1 MKIGFIGLGN
11 VGGKL
16 AGSLLRN
23 NFDLTVRDLDENL
36 TNSLKDLGAKVAKS
50 PKELAEQSDLII
62 TSLPS
67 PEVSAEV
74 MESED
79 GILNGLSEKKIWL
92 EMSTTDENEVKRL
105 GKKVIEKKAIPLD
118 GPVSGGCHRA
128 ATGNIAIFVGG
139 ERKAFE
145 KILPALTVMGRK
157 ILHTGELGTAS
168 VLKVITN
175 YLASAHL
182 VALGEA
188 WTVAKKSNLDLA
200 KTYKGIAIS
209 SGNSF
214 VHETESQVIL
224 NGSYN
229 INFTMDLVLKDTSLF
244 DNLAKKL
251 NAPLEISPQIVEIFK
266 DGQKKYGS
274 RAWSSMIV
282 KRMEDLNNIN
292 FPSDIKKLN
301 DEELKVLSEEVRSE
315 MIDAVSKTGGHL
327 GAGLGVV
334 ELTVAIHATFDT
346 PHDRLIWDV
355 GHQAY
360 PHKILTGRKNKIHT
374 IRQKEGL
381 APFPAI
387 SESEFDAFGVGHSST
402 SISAALGMTIG
413 SNDKAL
419 AVIGDGALTAG
430 MAVDANVLIFE
441 RIREEIKLNKG
452 PARAIELG
460 YEKALSA
467 IIDANITTFITA
479 VILFAIGSGPVRG
492 FSVTLGLGIIT
503 SVFTAIFVTRLLIV
517 IWFERRRPR
526 KVEV

>member
-16 AGSLLRN
+16 ASSLLRN
-23 NFDLTVRDLDENL
+23 NFDLTVRDIDERL
-36 TNSLKDLGAKVAKS
+36 TEPFKDLGAKVTKS
-50 PKELAEQSDLII
+50 PKELAEQTDLII

-67 PEVSAEV
+67 PEVSAQV
-74 MESED
+74 MEAND
-79 GILNGLSEKKIWL
+79 GIINGLSENKIWL

-105 GKKVIEKKAIPLD
+105 GEKVIAKKSIPMD

-157 ILHTGELGTAS
+157 VLHTGELGSAS

-175 YLASAHL
+175 YLASVHL

-214 VHETESQVIL
+214 VHETESQLIL

-229 INFTMDLVLKDTSLF
+229 INFTMDLVLKDTGLF

-251 NAPLEISPQIVEIFK
+251 GAPLEISPQIVKIFK

-292 FPSDIKKLN
+292 FRANGFP
-301 DEELKVLSEEVRSE
+301 DELIDNELEE
-315 MIDAVSKTGGHL
+315 K
-327 GAGLGVV
+327 
-334 ELTVAIHATFDT
+334 
-346 PHDRLIWDV
+346 
-355 GHQAY
+355 
-360 PHKILTGRKNKIHT
+360 
-374 IRQKEGL
+374 
-381 APFPAI
+381 
-387 SESEFDAFGVGHSST
+387 
-402 SISAALGMTIG
+402 
-413 SNDKAL
+413 
-419 AVIGDGALTAG
+419 
-430 MAVDANVLIFE
+430 
-441 RIREEIKLNKG
+441 
-452 PARAIELG
+452 G
-460 YEKALSA
+460 YE
-467 IIDANITTFITA
+467 I
-479 VILFAIGSGPVRG
+479 
-492 FSVTLGLGIIT
+492 
-503 SVFTAIFVTRLLIV
+503 
-517 IWFERRRPR
+517 
-526 KVEV
+526 

>member
-23 NFDLTVRDLDENL
+23 NVDLTVRDLDESL

-50 PKELAEQSDLII
+50 PKELAEQTDLII

-74 MESED
+74 MEAED
-79 GILNGLSEKKIWL
+79 GIINGLSQNKIWL

-105 GKKVIEKKAIPLD
+105 GKRVIEKKAIPMD

-139 ERKAFE
+139 DRKAFE
-145 KILPALTVMGRK
+145 RILPALTVMGRK
-157 ILHTGELGTAS
+157 VLHTGELGSAS

-175 YLASAHL
+175 YLASVHL

-188 WTVAKKSNLDLA
+188 WTIAKKSNLDLN
-200 KTYKGIAIS
+200 KTFKGITVS

-244 DNLAKKL
+244 DNLAGKL
-251 NAPLEISPQIVEIFK
+251 NAPLEISPKIVEIFK

-282 KRMEDLNNIN
+282 KRMEDLNKIDFRADG
-292 FPSDIKKLN
+292 FP
-301 DEELKVLSEEVRSE
+301 EELVDNEPEE
-315 MIDAVSKTGGHL
+315 K
-327 GAGLGVV
+327 
-334 ELTVAIHATFDT
+334 
-346 PHDRLIWDV
+346 
-355 GHQAY
+355 
-360 PHKILTGRKNKIHT
+360 
-374 IRQKEGL
+374 
-381 APFPAI
+381 
-387 SESEFDAFGVGHSST
+387 
-402 SISAALGMTIG
+402 
-413 SNDKAL
+413 
-419 AVIGDGALTAG
+419 
-430 MAVDANVLIFE
+430 
-441 RIREEIKLNKG
+441 
-452 PARAIELG
+452 G
-460 YEKALSA
+460 YE
-467 IIDANITTFITA
+467 I
-479 VILFAIGSGPVRG
+479 
-492 FSVTLGLGIIT
+492 
-503 SVFTAIFVTRLLIV
+503 
-517 IWFERRRPR
+517 
-526 KVEV
+526 